1 MLSAAT
7 GMLSVHLNDVIWN
20 WRFRHWSPVSA
31 RCAILTVDALASVP
45 DSAVGRDELV
55 TMRQEASTTTL
66 ARLAGLVKGAS
77 AVFPLTSSGEDLL
90 AGIVLAAHL
99 KAQ

>member
-1 MLSAAT
+1 
-7 GMLSVHLNDVIWN
+7 MLSVHLNDVIWKC
-20 WRFRHWSPVSA
+20 RFRHWSPVSV

-66 ARLAGLVKGAS
+66 ARLAGLVQGAS